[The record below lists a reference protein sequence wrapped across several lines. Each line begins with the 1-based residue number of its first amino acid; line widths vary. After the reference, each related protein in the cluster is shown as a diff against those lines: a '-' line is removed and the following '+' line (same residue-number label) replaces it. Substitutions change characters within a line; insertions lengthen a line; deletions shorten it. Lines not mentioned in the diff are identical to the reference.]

1 MKIDAREVSLIFDS
15 EKSGMTVAVD
25 NIDITIH
32 PGEMIGIIGPSGS
45 GKSSLLYLLSG
56 LKPATSGSVFYDE
69 KDICQFGEQKMTDI
83 RQNKFG
89 FIFQRHYL
97 IEYLSLIQNILTPLK
112 KPVNEDLDFADFLM
126 QELGIYKLKDK
137 YPNEVSVGER
147 QKAAVIR
154 AIIHKPEIIFA
165 DEPTASMDIDS
176 AMNAMSLLE
185 SYDETAGLM
194 IVTHDY
200 KILSGTDKIYHM
212 RDGRFM

>member
-1 MKIDAREVSLIFDS
+1 
-15 EKSGMTVAVD
+15 MT
-25 NIDITIH
+25 
-32 PGEMIGIIGPSGS
+32 G
-45 GKSSLLYLLSG
+45 
-56 LKPATSGSVFYDE
+56 
-69 KDICQFGEQKMTDI
+69 I

-112 KPVNEDLDFADFLM
+112 KPGNEDKDFADFLM

-154 AIIHKPEIIFA
+154 AIIHKPDIIFA

-176 AMNAMSLLE
+176 AMNAMSLLK
-185 SYDETAGLM
+185 SYDKTAGLV

-212 RDGRFM
+212 RDGKFI